1 MGNKNNSLPS
11 YNTTKEFTLET
22 FKEEIKRKMTIH
34 ILSNNSNDCKQFIEL
49 CTNEKVKEGSTE
61 LLENNIEK
69 KVNLF
74 SFMNYKYYED
84 ANALVDEIIEK
95 VNYAIENPK
104 EAKFSEVIVLLHNS
118 NIETQ
123 IMEIKKI
130 SEYKKIRT
138 RQYLYPF
145 LIIISPDEIDKK
157 GFLKSKTFY
166 YKITLE
172 DISYYIKEIQREQQI
187 IENEK
192 KDKKNEKQEK
202 NEKKNKNKERREQ
215 NEEISSLFR
224 KLNVF
229 FSYYNELGDEFSF
242 INYEKKKELIKLEE
256 DTDITIY
263 INILF
268 LGKTGSGKSALINLI
283 LGENKSLEGGNGYST
298 TSKNIIVYKKAGIP
312 IRLYDVKGIENEKTK
327 DNYLEILSDFNQN
340 NLKSK
345 DDYVIFYC
353 IEYNKGTTIEEMEY
367 KIYEK
372 LVEIKK
378 KIYFIITKTNYD
390 INKEP
395 EDERTKEKREEHR
408 EKIEKAI
415 KDIIKNICQ
424 KSQINAEDFIKN
436 YITIDYVNL
445 IRDYEVEPYVPVFGI
460 DKVLS
465 HFSKL
470 YSDEKWNELEEYCK
484 KKNGEKCEEY
494 CKENYFLK
502 NFSKFNNINEK
513 NEIEANEYLK
523 GLKAGAFFSG
533 MIPGLDIGMEYY
545 YKSKFKEKLESL
557 YGFSYDEAKTDCKE
571 GNKSII
577 SHDDE
582 NYEFS
587 DKPIT
592 PLKGEINDYE
602 KILNDKEKKE
612 KKWKIII

>member
-1 MGNKNNSLPS
+1 M
-11 YNTTKEFTLET
+11 
-22 FKEEIKRKMTIH
+22 
-34 ILSNNSNDCKQFIEL
+34 
-49 CTNEKVKEGSTE
+49 
-61 LLENNIEK
+61 
-69 KVNLF
+69 
-74 SFMNYKYYED
+74 
-84 ANALVDEIIEK
+84 
-95 VNYAIENPK
+95 
-104 EAKFSEVIVLLHNS
+104 
-118 NIETQ
+118 
-123 IMEIKKI
+123 
-130 SEYKKIRT
+130 
-138 RQYLYPF
+138 
-145 LIIISPDEIDKK
+145 
-157 GFLKSKTFY
+157 
-166 YKITLE
+166 
-172 DISYYIKEIQREQQI
+172 
-187 IENEK
+187 
-192 KDKKNEKQEK
+192 
-202 NEKKNKNKERREQ
+202 
-215 NEEISSLFR
+215 
-224 KLNVF
+224 
-229 FSYYNELGDEFSF
+229 
-242 INYEKKKELIKLEE
+242 
-256 DTDITIY
+256 
-263 INILF
+263 
-268 LGKTGSGKSALINLI
+268 
-283 LGENKSLEGGNGYST
+283 
-298 TSKNIIVYKKAGIP
+298 
-312 IRLYDVKGIENEKTK
+312 
-327 DNYLEILSDFNQN
+327 EILSDFNQN

-602 KILNDKEKKE
+602 KILNDKEKKGE
-612 KKWKIII
+612 EMEDNNIGKNIGCIVRGGGEIGGIILKALPTAGEITLESGTVVVRTGISFGIKAVSWVLLPVTCVSFGTWSLLKVNKDCKKMLKLFQEAYSLRFKTLYAYINSFRKAIKYLKSRGEKIIEEDHEEN